1 MNTKQIVTG
10 VVALVVAIVITIS
23 CAIPVISD
31 STKTEDTFKNTG
43 YFTVDKYTPD
53 DSVIVS
59 WDHTKPDI
67 ITVGDTEITV
77 NSPLNKWVSL
87 VVGDN
92 WYFRYVRTDT
102 QTEIQMSYGG
112 VGTIGASTQNGKDF
126 VLECESGTATGT
138 SYLSGEVSNTQ
149 TVAYTEIYVISENGQ
164 YYIMKDSDVTATML
178 KDSEFVGVG
187 QTFISGGACIIRI
200 EGTIEDGA
208 TVTVIGSTSPATID
222 TDTIKINATP
232 KNGYVDCYDLTSI
245 TFDVNTSGG
254 TTHATYNYFIV
265 PYEVTAER
273 AIHPDSTLST
283 MINVIPVLLI
293 VSIII
298 GAVALFISNRRD

>member
-1 MNTKQIVTG
+1 MDIKTIS
-10 VVALVVAIVITIS
+10 VAFVAIMVGAVAFGAMLPIFQDVT
-23 CAIPVISD
+23 A
-31 STKTEDTFKNTG
+31 TEDTFKNTG
-43 YFTVDKYTPD
+43 YFTVDKYTSD

-59 WDHTKPDI
+59 WDHTKPGI
-67 ITVGDTEITV
+67 VTVGDTEITV
-77 NSPLNKWVSL
+77 NSPINKWVSL

-92 WYFRYVRTDT
+92 WYFRYVHTDT

-112 VGTIGASTQNGKDF
+112 VSTIGASTQNGKDF
-126 VLECESGTATGT
+126 VLECENGTATGT
-138 SYLSGEVSNTQ
+138 SYLSGEVSTTQ
-149 TVAYTEIYVISENGQ
+149 TVAYTEIYVISENGE

-232 KNGYVDCYDLTSI
+232 KNGYVDCYNLTSI

-254 TTHATYNYFIV
+254 TTHATYSYFIV
-265 PYEVTAER
+265 PSEVTAER
-273 AIHPDSTLST
+273 AIHGDSGFNTIVNL
-283 MINVIPVLLI
+283 IPLIIGMGLLLI
-293 VSIII
+293 
-298 GAVALFISNRRD
+298 AVWWFVVRKF

>member
-1 MNTKQIVTG
+1 MDIKAFPALIVG
-10 VVALVVAIVITIS
+10 VVVALVLAGAVL
-23 CAIPVISD
+23 PVFAETTSA
-31 STKTEDTFKNTG
+31 TDTFKNTG
-43 YFTVDKYTPD
+43 YFTVDKYTSD

-92 WYFRYVRTDT
+92 WYFRYVHTDT

-112 VGTIGASTQNGKDF
+112 VGTIGASTQNAKDF
-126 VLECESGTATGT
+126 ILECENGTATGT
-138 SYLSGEVSNTQ
+138 SYLSGEVSTTQ

-200 EGTIEDGA
+200 EGSINDGA

-232 KNGYVDCYDLTSI
+232 KNGYIDCYDLNSI
-245 TFDVNTSGG
+245 TFDINTSGG

-265 PYEVTAER
+265 PSEVTAEK
-273 AIHPDSTLST
+273 AIHPDGPLTVIL
-283 MINVIPVLLI
+283 NVLPLLAI
-293 VSIII
+293 AGLVT
-298 GAVALFISNRRD
+298 GAVVWFINRKG